1 MVHDKGV
8 RKTAWGNLTVA
19 ENLKFSAGFR
29 IGQLTCLFHGT
40 KPLLNDIFPFD
51 LS

>member
-29 IGQLTCLFHGT
+29 IGQLT
-40 KPLLNDIFPFD
+40 N
-51 LS
+51 LSLSRDKASSQ